1 MRALAAVA
9 FVAFVAGSA
18 PRAEAGR
25 GTNLLK
31 YLPDDTSV
39 VMVAD
44 IAKARRSPI
53 FKKGFDLARDKHDV
67 LDSLAQN
74 VAVDKLVDTMVVGA
88 VGTEHDHFVAVFEGK
103 VGKLLDE
110 AKKQSTK
117 SETHGKVTYFVLPDG
132 EVAMI
137 DKRLVIT
144 SAGDMNALIDR
155 AANRKAKGPA
165 AMRALI
171 AKATAGSAVF
181 GGAVLDASVKKD
193 LARDL
198 GAEPQSAVLSMGLAQ
213 ALTIDAKLEFADAAA
228 AAKATQSL
236 SDKIGPPG
244 QTGTLRDE
252 ISAAVGQAFAD
263 SIKIDQDHAFTRVAA
278 TLTADEFDKVVAFA
292 KMLL

>member
-25 GTNLLK
+25 GTNLMK

-44 IAKARRSPI
+44 VAKARRSPI
-53 FKKGFDLARDKHDV
+53 FKKGFDLAREKHDV

-74 VAVDKLVDTMVVGA
+74 VAVEKIVDTMVVGGA
-88 VGTEHDHFVAVFEGK
+88 GTDHEHFVAILEGK
-103 VGKLLDE
+103 VAKLLDE

-117 SETHGKVTYFVLPDG
+117 SEKHGKVTYFVLPDG
-132 EVAMI
+132 EVALI

-144 SAGDMNALIDR
+144 SAGDMPALIDR
-155 AANRKAKGPA
+155 AAKKKAKGPA

-171 AKATAGSAVF
+171 AKATASSTVF

-193 LARDL
+193 LAQNL

-213 ALTIDAKLEFADAAA
+213 TLTIDAKLQFSDDAAA
-228 AAKATQSL
+228 EKATQSL
-236 SDKIGPPG
+236 NDKIGPAG
-244 QTGTLRDE
+244 QSGTLRDQ
-252 ISAAVGQAFAD
+252 ISGAVGQAFAD